1 MKHLDSRDTRT
12 LETLKALGQS
22 KDTWAHGYF
31 RHSGTQRALGH
42 SGTQGTQGTQALRH
56 SGTWAHEAPDALSL
70 ADSYLYTTPK

>member
-22 KDTWAHGYF
+22 KDTWALGHF
-31 RHSGTQRALGH
+31 RHSGTQALKALKALRHLVSQALG
-42 SGTQGTQGTQALRH
+42 H
-56 SGTWAHEAPDALSL
+56 SGTWAHEALEALSL